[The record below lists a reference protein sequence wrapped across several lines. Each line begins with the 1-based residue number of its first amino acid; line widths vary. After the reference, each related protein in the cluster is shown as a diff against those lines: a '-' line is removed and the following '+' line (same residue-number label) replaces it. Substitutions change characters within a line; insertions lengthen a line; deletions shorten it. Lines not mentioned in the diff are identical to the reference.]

1 MPARLLEDARQAVPG
16 GLKEAGRIP
25 SISYISSIY
34 VYIYIYTHLLAMYIH
49 AYIYI
54 YIVYTHLLI
63 NIIIGLSRFIKGG

>member
-34 VYIYIYTHLLAMYIH
+34 VYIYIYIYTSISYVYTRI
-49 AYIYI
+49 YIYI
-54 YIVYTHLLI
+54 YIYIYSIYTSI
-63 NIIIGLSRFIKGG
+63 D